1 MKGGGD
7 GNDFS
12 DINTVTGHRTDR
24 KRVVPGHY

>member
-12 DINTVTGHRTDR
+12 DINTVTAHCMDR
-24 KRVVPGHY
+24 KRVVLLEN

>member
-12 DINTVTGHRTDR
+12 DINIVTGHCTDR
-24 KRVVPGHY
+24 KRVVLLEN